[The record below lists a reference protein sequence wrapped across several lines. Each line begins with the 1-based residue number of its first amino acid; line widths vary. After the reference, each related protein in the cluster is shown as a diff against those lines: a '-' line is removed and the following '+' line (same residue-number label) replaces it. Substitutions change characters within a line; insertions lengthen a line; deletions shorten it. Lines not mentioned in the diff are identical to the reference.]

1 MCRFFFLPQ
10 ISYINVFI
18 FSYSC
23 PMHYNSLLYP
33 NITIIWTEGEVFLKS
48 SLCSLFWASEV
59 LTDWQTITLEL
70 GLFCTLNF
78 FFFSLALI
86 LWGSIPMYWDHI
98 YFLFQFISEL
108 PFLSSLP
115 VQLCLFL
122 LLLLV
127 LLTYQVLFILS
138 IYACTCNFLLGLSWL
153 SKDS

>member
-1 MCRFFFLPQ
+1 MCRVFFLPQ

-78 FFFSLALI
+78 FFFTCFNSLR
-86 LWGSIPMYWDHI
+86 I
-98 YFLFQFISEL
+98 YSNVLRSYIL
-108 PFLSSLP
+108 PFPIHLWTTLSFFTTCATVSLLAFVVGIVNLSSPIYSVHICLY
-115 VQLCLFL
+115 VQLS
-122 LLLLV
+122 
-127 LLTYQVLFILS
+127 TW
-138 IYACTCNFLLGLSWL
+138 A
-153 SKDS
+153 